1 MTSSSFLAGSSP
13 GLAGSGLA
21 SPELNS
27 PELARLV
34 DDLVEHGWF
43 VAERFISAELCR
55 ALHDE
60 LQKLAAND
68 ALADAGIGR
77 GDSRQL
83 RRDIR
88 GDAIIWLNRES
99 QAQRDY
105 LALMAEL
112 QRQINQALYLGLFE
126 FEAHF
131 AHYPPG
137 AFYKTHYDS
146 FQGRANRVIS
156 SVLYLNTDW
165 PQEGGGEMA
174 IYAPDDETRELIRIR
189 PEAGTFVCF
198 LSDRVPHAVL
208 PTRYPRASIAGW
220 FRRNASLGGL
230 IDPAR

>member
-1 MTSSSFLAGSSP
+1 MLSSDTANPLAGLDEAALP
-13 GLAGSGLA
+13 TLVD
-21 SPELNS
+21 
-27 PELARLV
+27 RLV
-34 DDLVEHGWF
+34 EQGWF
-43 VAERFISAELCR
+43 VGERFIDPALCR

-60 LQKLAAND
+60 LRT
-68 ALADAGIGR
+68 LADHRALQAAGVGR
-77 GDSRQL
+77 GEAHRL

-88 GDAIIWLNRES
+88 GDAIHWLNRDS
-99 QAQRDY
+99 QPQRDY
-105 LALMAEL
+105 LAAMAGL
-112 QRQINQALYLGLFE
+112 QGQINRALYLGLFE

-137 AFYKTHYDS
+137 SFYRTHLDS

-156 SVLYLNTDW
+156 TVLYLTPDW
-165 PQEGGGEMA
+165 PADGGGEMA
-174 IYAPDDETRELIRIR
+174 IYAEEDDTRELARVR